1 MDSMERRANQ
11 WPPISRE
18 AQQWM
23 RDPDELALLPNS
35 ARRRMLPTYE
45 ASIPHLIANRDV
57 ILSPQLTARVS
68 DLLVSIARFDGEQMQ
83 RGYDLPALLLRSE
96 SSASSQIEHLT
107 SSVRNVALAELADE
121 SPQNARLVAGNV
133 AAMRKALASQDEIT
147 VDSIRDVHRI
157 LINWSGESFGGE
169 LRREQVWV
177 GGTPYSPHGAH
188 YVPPTW
194 QRVPEYLD
202 DIVAF
207 ISREDVDPIVQA
219 AVAHAQFETVHPFID
234 GNGRTGRVLLHKI
247 LRRSGVLLHVTLPLS
262 AGLLHNVDAYMKS
275 LEAYQ
280 EGNPIAVVEQ
290 LVDAL
295 ELSLMVGRLATTYY
309 DAPYSVGKKSFRN
322 WYSKF
327 LGYSNIREGIVYSMN
342 IVAVRCMM
350 ETISPELGVQYAEK
364 MGITTRAAQ
373 NLVSRACEYEILRPL
388 GNRRRGVFY
397 QADEL
402 IDVLEEASSL
412 PSIRRM
418 VGAVR

>member
-1 MDSMERRANQ
+1 MDSMERKANQ

-18 AQQWM
+18 TQQWM
-23 RDPDELALLPNS
+23 RDPDELALLPKS

-207 ISREDVDPIVQA
+207 ISRDDVDPIVQA

-295 ELSLMVGRLATTYY
+295 ELSLMVARLVARNLDGVFAGWRGLMTERANSSIHRLPLVLAEQPVVTV
-309 DAPYSVGKKSFRN
+309 PYV
-322 WYSKF
+322 
-327 LGYSNIREGIVYSMN
+327 
-342 IVAVRCMM
+342 
-350 ETISPELGVQYAEK
+350 AEK

>member
-1 MDSMERRANQ
+1 MDSMERKANQ

-18 AQQWM
+18 TQQWM
-23 RDPDELALLPNS
+23 RDPDELALLPKS

-295 ELSLMVGRLATTYY
+295 ELSLMVGRLVARNLDGVFAGWRGLMTERANSSIHRLPLVLAEQPVVTV
-309 DAPYSVGKKSFRN
+309 PYV
-322 WYSKF
+322 
-327 LGYSNIREGIVYSMN
+327 
-342 IVAVRCMM
+342 
-350 ETISPELGVQYAEK
+350 AEK

-418 VGAVR
+418 VGAVL

>member
-1 MDSMERRANQ
+1 MDSMERKANQ

-23 RDPDELALLPNS
+23 RDPDELALLPKS

-68 DLLVSIARFDGEQMQ
+68 DLLVSIARFDGEQTQ

-194 QRVPEYLD
+194 QRVPE
-202 DIVAF
+202 
-207 ISREDVDPIVQA
+207 
-219 AVAHAQFETVHPFID
+219 
-234 GNGRTGRVLLHKI
+234 
-247 LRRSGVLLHVTLPLS
+247 
-262 AGLLHNVDAYMKS
+262 
-275 LEAYQ
+275 
-280 EGNPIAVVEQ
+280 
-290 LVDAL
+290 
-295 ELSLMVGRLATTYY
+295 
-309 DAPYSVGKKSFRN
+309 
-322 WYSKF
+322 
-327 LGYSNIREGIVYSMN
+327 
-342 IVAVRCMM
+342 
-350 ETISPELGVQYAEK
+350 
-364 MGITTRAAQ
+364 
-373 NLVSRACEYEILRPL
+373 
-388 GNRRRGVFY
+388 
-397 QADEL
+397 
-402 IDVLEEASSL
+402 
-412 PSIRRM
+412 
-418 VGAVR
+418 

>member
-1 MDSMERRANQ
+1 MDSMERKANQ

-18 AQQWM
+18 TQQWM
-23 RDPDELALLPNS
+23 RDPDELALLPKS

-45 ASIPHLIANRDV
+45 ASIPHLVANRDV

-295 ELSLMVGRLATTYY
+295 ELSLMVGRLVARNLDGVFAGWRGLMTERANSSIHRLPLVLAEQPVVTV
-309 DAPYSVGKKSFRN
+309 PYV
-322 WYSKF
+322 
-327 LGYSNIREGIVYSMN
+327 
-342 IVAVRCMM
+342 
-350 ETISPELGVQYAEK
+350 AEK

>member
-295 ELSLMVGRLATTYY
+295 ELSLMVGRLVA
-309 DAPYSVGKKSFRN
+309 RN
-322 WYSKF
+322 
-327 LGYSNIREGIVYSMN
+327 LD
-342 IVAVRCMM
+342 
-350 ETISPELGVQYAEK
+350 GVFAGWRGLMTERANSSIHRLPLVLAEQPVVTVSYVAEK

>member
-1 MDSMERRANQ
+1 MDSMERKANQ

-18 AQQWM
+18 TQQWM
-23 RDPDELALLPNS
+23 RDPDELTLLPKP

-83 RGYDLPALLLRSE
+83 RCYDLPALLLRSE

-157 LINWSGESFGGE
+157 LISWSGESFGGE

-280 EGNPIAVVEQ
+280 EGNPVAVVEQ

-295 ELSLMVGRLATTYY
+295 ELSLMVGRLVARNLDGVFAGWRGRMTERANSSIHRLPLVLAEQPVVTV
-309 DAPYSVGKKSFRN
+309 PYV
-322 WYSKF
+322 
-327 LGYSNIREGIVYSMN
+327 
-342 IVAVRCMM
+342 
-350 ETISPELGVQYAEK
+350 AEK

-388 GNRRRGVFY
+388 GNGRRGVFY

>member
-1 MDSMERRANQ
+1 MDSMERKANQ

-18 AQQWM
+18 TQQWM
-23 RDPDELALLPNS
+23 RDPDELALLPKS

-147 VDSIRDVHRI
+147 VDSIRDIHRI

-207 ISREDVDPIVQA
+207 ISRENIDPIVQA

-295 ELSLMVGRLATTYY
+295 ELSLMVGRLVARNLDGVFAGWRGRMTERANSSIHRLPLVLAEQPVVTV
-309 DAPYSVGKKSFRN
+309 PYV
-322 WYSKF
+322 
-327 LGYSNIREGIVYSMN
+327 
-342 IVAVRCMM
+342 
-350 ETISPELGVQYAEK
+350 AEK

>member
-1 MDSMERRANQ
+1 MDSMERKANQ

-18 AQQWM
+18 TQQWM
-23 RDPDELALLPNS
+23 RDPDELVLLPKS

-280 EGNPIAVVEQ
+280 EGNPVAVVEQ

-295 ELSLMVGRLATTYY
+295 ELSLMVGRLVARNLDGVFAGWRGRMTERANSSIHRLPLVLAEQPVVTV
-309 DAPYSVGKKSFRN
+309 PYV
-322 WYSKF
+322 
-327 LGYSNIREGIVYSMN
+327 
-342 IVAVRCMM
+342 
-350 ETISPELGVQYAEK
+350 AEK

>member
-295 ELSLMVGRLATTYY
+295 ELSLMVGRLVARNLDGVFAGWRGLMTERANSSIHRLPLVLAEQPVVTV
-309 DAPYSVGKKSFRN
+309 PYV
-322 WYSKF
+322 
-327 LGYSNIREGIVYSMN
+327 
-342 IVAVRCMM
+342 
-350 ETISPELGVQYAEK
+350 AEK

>member
-1 MDSMERRANQ
+1 MDSMERKANQ

-18 AQQWM
+18 TQQWM
-23 RDPDELALLPNS
+23 RDPDELALLPKS

-68 DLLVSIARFDGEQMQ
+68 DLLVSIARFDGEQTQ

-157 LINWSGESFGGE
+157 LVNWSGESFGGE

-295 ELSLMVGRLATTYY
+295 ELSLMVGRLVARNLDGVFAGWRGLMTERANSSIYRLPLVLAEQPVVTV
-309 DAPYSVGKKSFRN
+309 PYV
-322 WYSKF
+322 
-327 LGYSNIREGIVYSMN
+327 
-342 IVAVRCMM
+342 
-350 ETISPELGVQYAEK
+350 AEK

>member
-1 MDSMERRANQ
+1 MDSMERKANQ

-18 AQQWM
+18 TQQWM
-23 RDPDELALLPNS
+23 RDPDELALLPKS

-157 LINWSGESFGGE
+157 LINWSSESFGGE

-295 ELSLMVGRLATTYY
+295 ELSLMVGRLVARNLDGVFAGWRGLMTERANSSIHRLPLVLAEQPVVTV
-309 DAPYSVGKKSFRN
+309 PYV
-322 WYSKF
+322 
-327 LGYSNIREGIVYSMN
+327 
-342 IVAVRCMM
+342 
-350 ETISPELGVQYAEK
+350 AEK

-418 VGAVR
+418 VGAVL

>member
-1 MDSMERRANQ
+1 MDSMERKANQ

-18 AQQWM
+18 TQQWM
-23 RDPDELALLPNS
+23 RDPDELALLPKS

-295 ELSLMVGRLATTYY
+295 ELSLMVGRLVARNLDGVFAGWRGLMTERANSSIHCLPLVLAEQPVVTV
-309 DAPYSVGKKSFRN
+309 PYV
-322 WYSKF
+322 
-327 LGYSNIREGIVYSMN
+327 
-342 IVAVRCMM
+342 
-350 ETISPELGVQYAEK
+350 AEK

>member
-1 MDSMERRANQ
+1 MDSMERKANQ

-18 AQQWM
+18 TQQWM
-23 RDPDELALLPNS
+23 RDPDELALLPKS

-207 ISREDVDPIVQA
+207 ISRDDVDPIVQA

-295 ELSLMVGRLATTYY
+295 ELSLMVGRLVARNLDGVFAGWRGLMTERANSSIHRLPLVLAEQPVVTV
-309 DAPYSVGKKSFRN
+309 PYV
-322 WYSKF
+322 
-327 LGYSNIREGIVYSMN
+327 
-342 IVAVRCMM
+342 
-350 ETISPELGVQYAEK
+350 AEK

>member
-1 MDSMERRANQ
+1 MDSMERKANQ

-18 AQQWM
+18 TQQWM
-23 RDPDELALLPNS
+23 RDPDELALLPKS

-147 VDSIRDVHRI
+147 VGSIRDIHRI

-207 ISREDVDPIVQA
+207 ISREDIDPIVQA
-219 AVAHAQFETVHPFID
+219 TVAHAQFETVHPFID

-295 ELSLMVGRLATTYY
+295 ELSLMVGRLVARNLDGVFAGWRGRMTERANSSIHRLPLVLAEQPVVTV
-309 DAPYSVGKKSFRN
+309 PYV
-322 WYSKF
+322 
-327 LGYSNIREGIVYSMN
+327 
-342 IVAVRCMM
+342 
-350 ETISPELGVQYAEK
+350 AEK

>member
-1 MDSMERRANQ
+1 MDSMERKANQ

-18 AQQWM
+18 TQQWM
-23 RDPDELALLPNS
+23 RDPDELALLPKS

-207 ISREDVDPIVQA
+207 ISRDDVDPIVQA

-295 ELSLMVGRLATTYY
+295 ELSLMVARLVARNLDGVFAGWRGLMTERANSSIHRLPLVLAEQPVVTV
-309 DAPYSVGKKSFRN
+309 PYV
-322 WYSKF
+322 
-327 LGYSNIREGIVYSMN
+327 
-342 IVAVRCMM
+342 
-350 ETISPELGVQYAEK
+350 AEK

-418 VGAVR
+418 VGAVL

>member
-1 MDSMERRANQ
+1 MDSMERKANQ

-18 AQQWM
+18 TQQWM
-23 RDPDELALLPNS
+23 RDPDELALLPKS

-57 ILSPQLTARVS
+57 LLSPQLTARVS

-295 ELSLMVGRLATTYY
+295 ELSLMVGRLVARNLDGVFAGWRGLMTERANSSIHRLPLVLAEQPVVTV
-309 DAPYSVGKKSFRN
+309 PYV
-322 WYSKF
+322 
-327 LGYSNIREGIVYSMN
+327 
-342 IVAVRCMM
+342 
-350 ETISPELGVQYAEK
+350 AEK

-418 VGAVR
+418 VGAVL

>member
-1 MDSMERRANQ
+1 MDSMERKANQ

-18 AQQWM
+18 TQQWM
-23 RDPDELALLPNS
+23 RDPDELALLPKS

-188 YVPPTW
+188 CVPPTW

-295 ELSLMVGRLATTYY
+295 ELSLMVGRLVARNLDGVFAGWRGLMTERANSSIHRLPLVLAEQPVVTV
-309 DAPYSVGKKSFRN
+309 PYV
-322 WYSKF
+322 
-327 LGYSNIREGIVYSMN
+327 
-342 IVAVRCMM
+342 
-350 ETISPELGVQYAEK
+350 AEK

-418 VGAVR
+418 VGAVL

>member
-1 MDSMERRANQ
+1 MDSMERKANQ

-18 AQQWM
+18 TQQWM
-23 RDPDELALLPNS
+23 RDPDELALLPKS

-147 VDSIRDVHRI
+147 VGSIRDIHRI

-207 ISREDVDPIVQA
+207 ISREDIDPIVQA

-295 ELSLMVGRLATTYY
+295 ELSLMVGRLVARNLDGVFAGWRGRMTERANSSIHRLPLVLAEQPVVTV
-309 DAPYSVGKKSFRN
+309 PYV
-322 WYSKF
+322 
-327 LGYSNIREGIVYSMN
+327 
-342 IVAVRCMM
+342 
-350 ETISPELGVQYAEK
+350 AEK

>member
-1 MDSMERRANQ
+1 MDSMERKANQ

-18 AQQWM
+18 TQQWM
-23 RDPDELALLPNS
+23 RDPDELALLPKS

-280 EGNPIAVVEQ
+280 EGNPVAVVEQ

-295 ELSLMVGRLATTYY
+295 ELSLMVGRLVARNLDGVFAGWRGLMTERANSSIHRLPLVLAEQPVVTV
-309 DAPYSVGKKSFRN
+309 PYV
-322 WYSKF
+322 
-327 LGYSNIREGIVYSMN
+327 
-342 IVAVRCMM
+342 
-350 ETISPELGVQYAEK
+350 AEK

>member
-1 MDSMERRANQ
+1 MDSMERKANQ

-18 AQQWM
+18 TQQWM
-23 RDPDELALLPNS
+23 RDPDELVLLPKS

-280 EGNPIAVVEQ
+280 EGNPVAVVEQ

-295 ELSLMVGRLATTYY
+295 ELSLMVGRLVARNLDGVFAGWRGRMTERANSSIHRLPLVLAEQPVVTV
-309 DAPYSVGKKSFRN
+309 PYV
-322 WYSKF
+322 
-327 LGYSNIREGIVYSMN
+327 
-342 IVAVRCMM
+342 
-350 ETISPELGVQYAEK
+350 AEK

-418 VGAVR
+418 VGAVL

>member
-1 MDSMERRANQ
+1 MDSMERKANQ

-23 RDPDELALLPNS
+23 RDPDELALLPKS

-68 DLLVSIARFDGEQMQ
+68 DLLVSIARFDGEQTQ

-295 ELSLMVGRLATTYY
+295 ELSLMVGRLVARNLDGVFAGWRGLMTERANSSIYRLPLVLAEQPVVTV
-309 DAPYSVGKKSFRN
+309 PYV
-322 WYSKF
+322 
-327 LGYSNIREGIVYSMN
+327 
-342 IVAVRCMM
+342 
-350 ETISPELGVQYAEK
+350 AEK

>member
-1 MDSMERRANQ
+1 MDSMERKANQ

-18 AQQWM
+18 TQQWM
-23 RDPDELALLPNS
+23 RDPDELALLPKS

-295 ELSLMVGRLATTYY
+295 ELALMVGRLVARNLDGVFAGWRGLMTERANSSIHRLPLVLAEQPVVTV
-309 DAPYSVGKKSFRN
+309 PYV
-322 WYSKF
+322 
-327 LGYSNIREGIVYSMN
+327 
-342 IVAVRCMM
+342 
-350 ETISPELGVQYAEK
+350 AEK

-418 VGAVR
+418 VGAVL

>member
-1 MDSMERRANQ
+1 MDSMERKANQ

-18 AQQWM
+18 TQQWM
-23 RDPDELALLPNS
+23 RDPDELALLPKS

-68 DLLVSIARFDGEQMQ
+68 DLRVSIARFDGEQMQ

-202 DIVAF
+202 DIVTF

-262 AGLLHNVDAYMKS
+262 AGLLHNVDVYMKS

-295 ELSLMVGRLATTYY
+295 ELSLMVGRLVARNLDGVFAGWRGLMTERANSSIHRLPLVLAEQPVVTV
-309 DAPYSVGKKSFRN
+309 PYV
-322 WYSKF
+322 
-327 LGYSNIREGIVYSMN
+327 
-342 IVAVRCMM
+342 
-350 ETISPELGVQYAEK
+350 AEK

-418 VGAVR
+418 VGAVL